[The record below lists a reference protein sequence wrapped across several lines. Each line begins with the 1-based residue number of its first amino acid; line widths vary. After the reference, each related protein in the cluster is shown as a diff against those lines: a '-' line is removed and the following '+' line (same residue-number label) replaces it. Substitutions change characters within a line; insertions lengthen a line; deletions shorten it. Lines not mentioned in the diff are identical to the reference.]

1 MSLRRWAARSD
12 SSRSLIVEAIRKAG
26 WRVWDIRRPVDLL
39 CWKEAKGFRCLELK
53 TPTGKKNPKARI
65 RKEQVEQN
73 EFCDDTGT
81 PRVITP
87 EEALEFLNG

>member
-26 WRVWDIRRPVDLL
+26 WEVWDIRRPCDIL
-39 CWKEAKGFRCLELK
+39 CWKRDKGFRCLELK

-65 RKEQVEQN
+65 RSQQKDQN
-73 EFCDDTGT
+73 AFCDLTET
-81 PRVITP
+81 PRCITP
-87 EEALEFLNG
+87 EEALLFLNS